1 MWAVVAQP
9 RRGLTPMIP
18 TPNVD
23 LGIAWADVVSR
34 AWVRGTLEPE
44 HLVDQDHS
52 DPPRGDLPVDDYNFV
67 HRAAYAI
74 RGLGAGVFESPRV
87 FIDAEETF
95 LEVSNDLLRADD
107 ENDSSGAADIRPELA
122 ATHGSREQRP
132 GLGDRVDAPENDI
145 RRRAQAADL
154 VGLGLAIHAP
164 DPRAERRVA
173 TGLFDLVGDTQGV
186 ERLRGPLVHR
196 GGVRNEVQD
205 NPLCRGGVRRPEDRD
220 SIRLEGG
227 HGSFHSGVIRLRGPP
242 PSQRSI
248 RVDFGFLDHP
258 QPPSE
263 FDILACTSI
272 LTSGDCICKYFRNWT
287 PLRIS
292 IGSWRGRCRA
302 GAGCRPGTH
311 CSGPTPRSCASL
323 RPISKARLVWP
334 WPTSTCWL
342 SWPLREVR
350 CG

>member
-23 LGIAWADVVSR
+23 LGIAKADVVSR
-34 AWVRGTLEPE
+34 AWVRVTLEPE

-132 GLGDRVDAPENDI
+132 GLGDRVDAPEHDI

-220 SIRLEGG
+220 SIRLQGG
-227 HGSFHSGVIRLRGPP
+227 HGSFHSDVVRPCTPP
-242 PSQRSI
+242 PGQRFI
-248 RVDFGFLDHP
+248 RVDFDFFEH
-258 QPPSE
+258 PPSPSGHPRYT
-263 FDILACTSI
+263 CNYNY
-272 LTSGDCICKYFRNWT
+272 LTHR
-287 PLRIS
+287 
-292 IGSWRGRCRA
+292 
-302 GAGCRPGTH
+302 
-311 CSGPTPRSCASL
+311 
-323 RPISKARLVWP
+323 
-334 WPTSTCWL
+334 
-342 SWPLREVR
+342 
-350 CG
+350 